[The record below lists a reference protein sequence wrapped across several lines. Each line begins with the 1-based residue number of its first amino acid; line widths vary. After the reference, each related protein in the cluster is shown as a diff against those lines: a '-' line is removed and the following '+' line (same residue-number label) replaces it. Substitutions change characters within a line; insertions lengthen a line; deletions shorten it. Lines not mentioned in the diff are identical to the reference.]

1 MHLNLAS
8 MTVLQLLIE
17 KLIEKDV
24 LSTDDARQ
32 LFTDAGK
39 VLDANSE
46 GDLDATIAY
55 LQKLGAS
62 EWTRPH
68 DKPSS

>member
-1 MHLNLAS
+1 MHLDLAS

-24 LSTDDARQ
+24 LSSDDAKQ
-32 LFTDAGK
+32 LFTDAANT
-39 VLDANSE
+39 LYANSE
-46 GDLDATIAY
+46 GDLDVTIAY

-62 EWTRPH
+62 EWTQPH